1 MRLSNYS
8 RSDRLGELYDE
19 TFYTPAWERPLF
31 GAAPAPR
38 LCDGPIRMR
47 ELLVRPPG
55 EPDGFKPLRD
65 NGGRRAPV
73 PVLLLNATSLN
84 TGHNWRFQAVE
95 MADDPRGAASWVALD
110 KNKRLL
116 SARYEQLDEPKRDF
130 KLGNAVAAS
139 ACVPGL
145 FHPLAL
151 TGLFGGIQVELV
163 DGGVHD
169 NQGVCGLFD
178 TNCKRLVVSDASGQ
192 MGDLDDPSTRIP
204 AAAGRSSS
212 IWSDRVREEQLSG
225 ALDRDGTV
233 LVHLR
238 KGLPAVGVSPRGADG
253 KPLEPN
259 TEPGAFDYGVA
270 PEVQRALAGVRTD
283 LDSFSEVEAYSL
295 SLEAYLMT
303 FHELPAGESSYEWA
317 LGREKVDALR
327 RELAAPGAAYL
338 KQLAVAKQRFFKAV
352 ALTTRMKVVAGA
364 TLLAAL
370 VLLGFAA
377 YRLVGP
383 ASGDVPAWSL
393 IVALVVPALLVVLY
407 LKQRFKLRPLYR
419 IADALYT
426 WLLPAALAPL
436 LWVSAKIVLLAN
448 PAFLAAGRIDAVV
461 AEDAATAESPAVGQP
476 V

>member
-1 MRLSNYS
+1 
-8 RSDRLGELYDE
+8 
-19 TFYTPAWERPLF
+19 
-31 GAAPAPR
+31 
-38 LCDGPIRMR
+38 
-47 ELLVRPPG
+47 
-55 EPDGFKPLRD
+55 
-65 NGGRRAPV
+65 
-73 PVLLLNATSLN
+73 
-84 TGHNWRFQAVE
+84 
-95 MADDPRGAASWVALD
+95 
-110 KNKRLL
+110 
-116 SARYEQLDEPKRDF
+116 
-130 KLGNAVAAS
+130 
-139 ACVPGL
+139 
-145 FHPLAL
+145 
-151 TGLFGGIQVELV
+151 
-163 DGGVHD
+163 
-169 NQGVCGLFD
+169 
-178 TNCKRLVVSDASGQ
+178 

-259 TEPGAFDYGVA
+259 AEPGAFDYGVA

-377 YRLVGP
+377 DRLVGP